1 MKFCTNCGKEI
12 PENAKFCPECGATT
26 DENAAGGD
34 SAVTLAE
41 GATAGGVQIS
51 AGGGAQSPKNMP
63 DSAVNQAAKYTP
75 PGRLSFSGRAT
86 RGEWFTTSLI
96 AGVLTGLL
104 VPCCMLLA
112 TSMDGSKSGFT
123 AGLIFVINFLVGIFL
138 VIWALA
144 TQVRR
149 LHDIGWSGLA
159 VLLPLIPFVG
169 WIAGLVLWVVELF
182 MDGQPGPNRYGPD
195 PKGRPSP
202 YAGGTVTGTIHFSAP
217 S

>member
-12 PENAKFCPECGATT
+12 PENAKFCPECGTST
-26 DENAAGGD
+26 DENAAGGGD
-34 SAVTLAE
+34 ALPPETVPGAVANPTGNNTPQTLP
-41 GATAGGVQIS
+41 GAGANTTAH
-51 AGGGAQSPKNMP
+51 
-63 DSAVNQAAKYTP
+63 YTP

-86 RGEWFTTSLI
+86 RGEFFTTCLI
-96 AGVLTGLL
+96 STVLAGILVAMDMAAAASMAENDGDGLGIAI
-104 VPCCMLLA
+104 VVNA
-112 TSMDGSKSGFT
+112 
-123 AGLIFVINFLVGIFL
+123 IFGIPM

-149 LHDIGWSGLA
+149 LHDIGWSGLC

-169 WIAGLVLWVVELF
+169 WIGGMVLWVVELF

-202 YAGGTVTGTIHFSAP
+202 YAGGTVTGTIRFSTQG
-217 S
+217 